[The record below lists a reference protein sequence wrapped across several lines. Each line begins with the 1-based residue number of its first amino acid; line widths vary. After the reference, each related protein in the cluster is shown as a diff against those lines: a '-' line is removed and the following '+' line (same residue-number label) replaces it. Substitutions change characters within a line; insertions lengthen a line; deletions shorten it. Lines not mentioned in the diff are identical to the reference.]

1 MVDKE
6 KSPISY
12 EKKQHVVLQNQ
23 IFHLL
28 VVIFL
33 FQTLFMK
40 KTCLIAAFSLGVLM
54 QSFAQQKP
62 FNIVFDLTT
71 NDTATHQRLIRWIN
85 GIVTSYQDAKV
96 EVVFYGRA
104 LDMIL
109 KDKSTVAS
117 DIIKLGTEKKV
128 TFAACEHAMQVF
140 NINKSQ
146 LLNGV
151 TTVPD
156 ALYEL
161 VTKQAEGY
169 GYIKVSN

>member
-1 MVDKE
+1 
-6 KSPISY
+6 
-12 EKKQHVVLQNQ
+12 
-23 IFHLL
+23 
-28 VVIFL
+28 
-33 FQTLFMK
+33 MK
-40 KTCLIAAFSLGVLM
+40 KIFVITAFLVGVLG
-54 QSFAQQKP
+54 QSFAQQRP

-85 GIVTSYQDAKV
+85 GIVASYPDAKV

-104 LDMIL
+104 LDMIV
-109 KDKSTVAS
+109 KDKSTVTA

-140 NINKSQ
+140 NINKNQ

-169 GYIKVSN
+169 GYIKVAN